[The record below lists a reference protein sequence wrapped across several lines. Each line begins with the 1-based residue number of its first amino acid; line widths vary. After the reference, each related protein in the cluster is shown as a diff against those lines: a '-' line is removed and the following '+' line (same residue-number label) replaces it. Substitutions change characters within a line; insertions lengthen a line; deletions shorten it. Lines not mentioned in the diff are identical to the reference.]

1 MLTGFELIRD
11 EAGGGGAADNNNV
24 DNVDGKAERTTPNVK
39 KRHGVRSKA
48 KDHLKNGGVKTSSS
62 SSVYV
67 GGESGAANG
76 GDAEGNEGN
85 FELHIVSL
93 DNKQWHF
100 AATCAEERDEWVT
113 AIEQQ
118 ILNSLQVS

>member
-62 SSVYV
+62 SVYV
-67 GGESGAANG
+67 GESGAANG
-76 GDAEGNEGN
+76 DAESEGN

-100 AATCAEERDEWVT
+100 AATCAEERDEWVA

>member
-11 EAGGGGAADNNNV
+11 EAGGGAADNNNV

-48 KDHLKNGGVKTSSS
+48 KDHLKNGGGVKTSS

-67 GGESGAANG
+67 GESGAANG
-76 GDAEGNEGN
+76 DAENEGN

-100 AATCAEERDEWVT
+100 AATCAEERDEWVA